1 MPIQAELGDIIENLT
16 AHEVALTMQLGNMS
30 AQAKQLND
38 QLDQIQSALTALR
51 GGKLNGKPP
60 ARNGDASLKRKATP
74 AVIQEIVTNLVAKHD
89 RMPPDELLGQV
100 KSELLA
106 RGLSRVGAKS
116 MLADAIKRLRPS
128 IDAKQS
134 PSNRNQG
141 GESL

>member
-51 GGKLNGKPP
+51 GGKLSGKPP

-74 AVIQEIVTNLVAKHD
+74 AVIQDIVTNLVAKHD

-116 MLADAIKRLRPS
+116 MFADAIKRLRPS